1 MIQILYKAC
10 CNSCPHIDV
19 DYETFGTGI
28 TTPTTMIGCKHMC
41 VCGQYQ
47 TEEDETQEDT
57 AQDVI
62 VKGFQ
67 NADG

>member
-1 MIQILYKAC
+1 MIEILFKAC
-10 CNSCPHIDV
+10 CDNCPHIDV
-19 DYETFGTGI
+19 DYETYGAGI

-41 VCGQYQ
+41 VCGQYRKDIQ
-47 TEEDETQEDT
+47 EEPPK
-57 AQDVI
+57 DVI